1 MYAIEVVTTVSR
13 LNASGLFYTDLFGR
27 EEGLISLLS
36 ISNPLSYETLFDG
49 MDRLVLGVYD
59 CRQDRETE
67 HLIAG
72 DTRILVRRV
81 SAEYLETW
89 VTSGESRGAVQW
101 VVQGEVLLDR
111 GGYMADLKRRL
122 NDWPQQM
129 KERKML
135 SEFSKFSKTYLQA
148 KQDLKDGQIL
158 DAYSHIL
165 TSLHHWAH
173 IALIEEG
180 MNPELTVWVQMR
192 RVNPGIYKLYE
203 ELTTNRETVEQRV
216 QLVMLACEFSVLTK
230 MKSSC
235 SLLLRLIGTRPE
247 GWSVPELMEHS
258 ELRGLSLDLSLLL
271 QKLARKGYLLEVA
284 RPKREAGAGV
294 MELRYAAVPGT
305 AAE

>member
-1 MYAIEVVTTVSR
+1 M
-13 LNASGLFYTDLFGR
+13 LYTDLFGH
-27 EEGLISLLS
+27 EEGLISLLT
-36 ISNPLSYETLFDG
+36 ISNPYSNETLFDG
-49 MDRLVLGVYD
+49 MDRLVLGVF
-59 CRQDRETE
+59 DREPDKKTE
-67 HLIAG
+67 HLIIG

-81 SAEYLETW
+81 SADYLESL
-89 VTSGESRGAVQW
+89 VMSGESRGAVQW
-101 VVQGEVLLDR
+101 VAQGEALLDR
-111 GGYMADLKRRL
+111 DGYLEDLKHRL
-122 NDWPQQM
+122 NEWPERM

-135 SEFSKFSKTYLQA
+135 SEFSKFSSTYIQA

-216 QLVMLACEFSVLTK
+216 QLLILACEFSVLTK

-247 GWSVPELMEHS
+247 GWSVPELMEHP
-258 ELRGLSLDLSLLL
+258 ELKGLSLDFSLLL

-284 RPKREAGAGV
+284 RSKRAAGPGL
-294 MELRYAAVPGT
+294 MELRYAAVPESS

>member
-1 MYAIEVVTTVSR
+1 MVTMSR
-13 LNASGLFYTDLFGR
+13 MNDSGLFYTDLFGR
-27 EEGLISLLS
+27 EDGLISLVS
-36 ISNPLSYETLFDG
+36 VSNSYSNETLFDG
-49 MDRLVLGVYD
+49 MDRLILAVYD
-59 CRQDRETE
+59 QEQEKGTE
-67 HLIAG
+67 HLIVG
-72 DTRILVRRV
+72 DTRVLVRRV
-81 SAEYLETW
+81 TADYLEMW
-89 VTSGESRGAVQW
+89 VMSGESRGAVQW

-111 GGYMADLKRRL
+111 GGYMTDLKRRL
-122 NDWPQQM
+122 NDWPERM

-135 SEFSKFSKTYLQA
+135 IEFSKFMKTYLQA

-180 MNPELTVWVQMR
+180 MNPEFTVWVQLR

-216 QLVMLACEFSVLTK
+216 QLLILACEFSVLTK

-235 SLLLRLIGTRPE
+235 SLLLRLIETRAE
-247 GWSVPELMEHS
+247 GWSVPELMEHQ

-284 RPKREAGAGV
+284 RPKREVGAGV
-294 MELRYAAVPGT
+294 MELRYAAVPGSM